1 MGSSM
6 FAMAFKSLKNR
17 KFTTILTI
25 ASIALSVTLLLGVER
40 IRKEAK
46 ASFIKTI
53 SGTDLI
59 VGART
64 GPVQLLLYSVFRI
77 GNATN
82 NISWESYQE
91 IARNPNVNWT
101 IPISLGD
108 SHHGYRVMGTNTDYF
123 EYFRFAGGRRL
134 EMAEGRIFNGVFDAV
149 LGADVARALDYQLEE
164 KIIIAH
170 GAGKVSFVKH
180 DDKPFTVVGIL
191 QKTGTPVDQTVH
203 IPLEGMSAIHIDWHD
218 GAAPIPGQSISAE
231 QALTMDLS
239 PKVVTAF
246 FVGLKS
252 RIAAFSVQRFV
263 NQYSREPLLAILP
276 GVSLQEL
283 WSLIGVAEN
292 ALLAVSGF
300 VVVVGLSGM
309 LIALM
314 TSLNERRREMAI
326 LRSVGA
332 RPLHVFSLIVG
343 ESALLTFM
351 GVAIGIGLLY
361 GLLLLSQPLILERFG
376 LFIEISA
383 VSFYELGLV
392 IVVCLAGII
401 IGLIPGYRIYRYS
414 LADGM
419 TIRI

>member
-1 MGSSM
+1 MLTL
-6 FAMAFKSLKNR
+6 AVKSLKNR
-17 KFTTILTI
+17 KFTTIMTV

-46 ASFIKTI
+46 ASFTKTV

-64 GPVQLLLYSVFRI
+64 GPLQLLLYSVFRI

-82 NISWESYQE
+82 NISWQSYQE
-91 IARNPNVNWT
+91 IARNPNVKWT

-108 SHHGYRVMGTNTDYF
+108 SHHGYRVMGTNADYF
-123 EYFRFAGGRRL
+123 EHFRFAGGRRL
-134 EMAEGRIFNGVFDAV
+134 EFSEGRIFQGVFDAV
-149 LGADVARALDYQLEE
+149 LGADVARALGYRLKDA
-164 KIIIAH
+164 IIIAH
-170 GAGKVSFVKH
+170 GAGRVSFIQH
-180 DDKPFTVVGIL
+180 DDKPFTVVGIIK
-191 QKTGTPVDQTVH
+191 KTGTPVDQTVH
-203 IPLEGMSAIHIDWHD
+203 VRLEGIEAIHIDWQD
-218 GAAPIPGQSISAE
+218 GAPVPGQSISAQE
-231 QALTMDLS
+231 VLTMNLS

-246 FVGLKS
+246 FVGLRS
-252 RIAAFSVQRFV
+252 RIAAFGVQRFV
-263 NQYSREPLLAILP
+263 NQYAKEPLLAILP
-276 GVSLQEL
+276 GVALQEL
-283 WSLIGVAEN
+283 WDLIGVAEK

-343 ESALLTFM
+343 ESALLTLA

-361 GLLLLSQPLILERFG
+361 GLLIVSQPMILTKFG
-376 LFIEISA
+376 IF
-383 VSFYELGLV
+383 VSIGGLSPYELSLIG
-392 IVVCLAGII
+392 IICLAGIA
-401 IGLIPGYRIYRYS
+401 IGIVPGYRIYRYS

>member
-1 MGSSM
+1 M
-6 FAMAFKSLKNR
+6 FTMAIKSLKNR

-46 ASFIKTI
+46 ASFVKTV

-59 VGART
+59 IGART

-91 IARNPNVNWT
+91 IARNPNVKWT

-108 SHHGYRVMGTNTDYF
+108 SHHGYRVMGTNSDYF

-134 EMAEGRIFNGVFDAV
+134 EMAGGRIFNGVFEAV
-149 LGADVARALDYQLEE
+149 LGADVAKALDYQLDEE
-164 KIIIAH
+164 IVIAH
-170 GAGKVSFVKH
+170 GAGKVSFIKH

-191 QKTGTPVDQTVH
+191 QRTGTPVDQTVH
-203 IPLEGMSAIHIDWHD
+203 VPLEGIEAIHIDWHD
-218 GAAPIPGQSISAE
+218 GAPVPGQSISAQ

-263 NQYSREPLLAILP
+263 NQYSQEPLLAILP

-361 GLLLLSQPLILERFG
+361 GLLLTSQPLILERFG
-376 LFIEISA
+376 LFIEIGA
-383 VSFYELGLV
+383 VSLYELGL
-392 IVVCLAGII
+392 IIIVCLAGII

>member
-1 MGSSM
+1 M
-6 FAMAFKSLKNR
+6 FTMAIKSLKNR

-46 ASFIKTI
+46 ASFVKTV

-59 VGART
+59 IGART

-91 IARNPNVNWT
+91 IARNPNVKWT

-108 SHHGYRVMGTNTDYF
+108 SHHGYRVMGTNSDYF

-134 EMAEGRIFNGVFDAV
+134 EMAGGRIFNGVFEAV
-149 LGADVARALDYQLEE
+149 LGADVARALDYQLDEE
-164 KIIIAH
+164 IVIAH

-191 QKTGTPVDQTVH
+191 QRTGTPVDQTVH
-203 IPLEGMSAIHIDWHD
+203 VPLEGIEAIHIDWHD
-218 GAAPIPGQSISAE
+218 GAPVPGQSISAQ

-263 NQYSREPLLAILP
+263 NQYSQEPLLAILP

-361 GLLLLSQPLILERFG
+361 GLLLTSQPLILERFG
-376 LFIEISA
+376 LFIEIGA
-383 VSFYELGLV
+383 VSLYELGL
-392 IVVCLAGII
+392 IIIVCLAGII

>member
-1 MGSSM
+1 MLTLAS
-6 FAMAFKSLKNR
+6 KSLRNR
-17 KFTTILTI
+17 RFTTILTVT
-25 ASIALSVTLLLGVER
+25 SIALSVTLLLGVER

-46 ASFIKTI
+46 ASFTNTI

-91 IARNPNVNWT
+91 IARNPNVKWT

-108 SHHGYRVMGTNTDYF
+108 SHHGYRVMGTNADYF
-123 EYFRFAGGRRL
+123 EHFRFAGGRRL
-134 EMAEGRIFNGVFDAV
+134 ELSQGRIFNGVFDAV
-149 LGADVARALDYQLEE
+149 LGADVAQSMNYRLEDP
-164 KIIIAH
+164 IIIAH
-170 GAGKVSFVKH
+170 GAGKVSFIKH

-191 QKTGTPVDQTVH
+191 EKTGTPVDQTVH
-203 IPLEGMSAIHIDWHD
+203 VRLEGIEAIHIDWKD
-218 GAAPIPGQSISAE
+218 GAPVPGQSIST
-231 QALTMDLS
+231 QKVLTMDLS

-246 FVGLKS
+246 LVGLKS
-252 RIAAFSVQRFV
+252 RIAAFGVQRLV
-263 NQYSREPLLAILP
+263 NQYPREPLLAILP
-276 GVSLQEL
+276 GVALQEL
-283 WSLIGVAEN
+283 WDLIGVAEQ

-300 VVVVGLSGM
+300 VVVVGLCGM

-332 RPLHVFSLIVG
+332 KPMHVFALIVG
-343 ESALLTFM
+343 ESALLT
-351 GVAIGIGLLY
+351 VAGIVAGIGLLY
-361 GLLLLSQPLILERFG
+361 GFLIVSQPLILSKYG
-376 LFIEISA
+376 IFIA
-383 VSFYELGLV
+383 VSGISTYEMLLMV
-392 IVVCLAGII
+392 IICLAGVV
-401 IGLIPGYRIYRYS
+401 IGIIPGYRIYRYS

>member
-1 MGSSM
+1 MLTL
-6 FAMAFKSLKNR
+6 AVKSLKNR

-46 ASFIKTI
+46 ASFTKTI

-91 IARNPNVNWT
+91 ISRNPNVKWT

-108 SHHGYRVMGTNTDYF
+108 SHHGYRVMGTNADYF

-134 EMAEGRIFNGVFDAV
+134 EMAEGRIFKGVFDAV
-149 LGADVARALDYQLEE
+149 LGADVAKALGYQLEDA
-164 KIIIAH
+164 IIIAH
-170 GAGKVSFVKH
+170 GAGKVSFIKH

-191 QKTGTPVDQTVH
+191 KKTGTPVDQTVH
-203 IPLEGMSAIHIDWHD
+203 VRLEGIEAIHIDWKD
-218 GAAPIPGQSISAE
+218 GAPVPGQSVSA
-231 QALTMDLS
+231 QQVLTMDLS

-252 RIAAFSVQRFV
+252 RIAVFSVQRIV
-263 NQYSREPLLAILP
+263 NQYSEEPLLAILP
-276 GVSLQEL
+276 GVALQEL
-283 WSLIGVAEN
+283 WDLIGVAEK

-300 VVVVGLSGM
+300 VVIVGLSGM

-361 GLLLLSQPLILERFG
+361 GLLIIGQPLILTRFG
-376 LFIEISA
+376 IFIAISPI
-383 VSFYELGLV
+383 SLYEFFLIL
-392 IVVCLAGII
+392 IICLAGIV

-414 LADGM
+414 LFDGM

>member
-1 MGSSM
+1 M
-6 FAMAFKSLKNR
+6 FTMAVKSLKNR

-46 ASFIKTI
+46 ASFVKTI

-91 IARNPNVNWT
+91 IARNPNVKWT

-108 SHHGYRVMGTNTDYF
+108 SHHGYRVMGTNSDYF

-149 LGADVARALDYQLEE
+149 LGADVAKALGYQLNEE
-164 KIIIAH
+164 IIIAH
-170 GAGKVSFVKH
+170 GAGRISFIKH

-191 QKTGTPVDQTVH
+191 KKTGTPVDQTVH
-203 IPLEGMSAIHIDWHD
+203 VPLEGIEAIHIDWHD
-218 GAAPIPGQSISAE
+218 GAPVPGQSISSQ
-231 QALTMDLS
+231 QALAMDLS

-263 NQYSREPLLAILP
+263 NQYSQEPLLAILP

-361 GLLLLSQPLILERFG
+361 GLLLTSQPLILERFG
-376 LFIEISA
+376 LFIEIGA
-383 VSFYELGLV
+383 VSLYELGL
-392 IVVCLAGII
+392 IIIVCLAGIV

>member
-1 MGSSM
+1 M
-6 FAMAFKSLKNR
+6 
-17 KFTTILTI
+17 
-25 ASIALSVTLLLGVER
+25 
-40 IRKEAK
+40 
-46 ASFIKTI
+46 
-53 SGTDLI
+53 
-59 VGART
+59 
-64 GPVQLLLYSVFRI
+64 QLLLYSVFRI

-91 IARNPNVNWT
+91 ISQNPNVNWT

-108 SHHGYRVMGTNTDYF
+108 SHHGHRVMGTNTDYF
-123 EYFRFAGGRRL
+123 KYFRFADGRRL
-134 EMAEGRIFNGVFDAV
+134 EMSEGRIFKGVFDAV
-149 LGADVARALDYQLEE
+149 LGAEVAKALGYRLEE

-170 GAGKVSFVKH
+170 GAGKVSFIKH

-191 QKTGTPVDQTVH
+191 KKTGTPVDQTVH
-203 IPLEGMSAIHIDWHD
+203 VRLEGIEAIHIDWKE
-218 GAAPIPGQSISAE
+218 GAQPLPGQSISAE
-231 QALTMDLS
+231 RVLEMDLS

-252 RIAAFSVQRFV
+252 RIAVFNVQRFV
-263 NQYSREPLLAILP
+263 NQYSQEPLLAILP
-276 GVSLQEL
+276 GVALQEL
-283 WSLIGVAEN
+283 WSLIGVAEQ

-351 GVAIGIGLLY
+351 GAAIGIGLLY
-361 GLLLLSQPLILERFG
+361 GLLIIGQPLILTRYG
-376 LFIEISA
+376 IFIAISA
-383 VSFYELGLV
+383 LSLYELLL
-392 IVVCLAGII
+392 ILIVCLAGII